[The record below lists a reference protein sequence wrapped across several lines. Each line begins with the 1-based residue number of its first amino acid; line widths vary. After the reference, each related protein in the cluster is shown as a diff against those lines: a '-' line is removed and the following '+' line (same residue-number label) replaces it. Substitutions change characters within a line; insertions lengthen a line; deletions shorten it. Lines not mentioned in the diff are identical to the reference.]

1 MAKKDLAL
9 ELFRSFQSG
18 RKINKKNVKNLE
30 VRRSSTSDPQLLGNI
45 LSEIV
50 AERDWEAGL
59 AEGNLFSL
67 WPSVVGDEIA
77 EHTSPISLLDGVLTI
92 QTSSTAWA
100 VQLKIVSPDLLSNIQ
115 RSAPG
120 VLVDALHIIGPQGPT
135 WKKGLRTIRGAKG
148 PRDTYG

>member
-18 RKINKKNVKNLE
+18 KKTVKKIVKE
-30 VRRSSTSDPQLLGNI
+30 RSTTTGDPQLLGSI
-45 LSEIV
+45 LSEIIN
-50 AERDWEAGL
+50 ERDWEAGL

-67 WPSVVGDEIA
+67 WASVVGEEIA
-77 EHTSPISLLDGVLTI
+77 AHASPISLLEGVLTI
-92 QTSSTAWA
+92 QTTSTAWA
-100 VQLKIVSPDLLSNIQ
+100 VQLKIVSSELLTNIQ
-115 RSAPG
+115 QSTPG
-120 VLVDALHIIGPQGPT
+120 VLVDALNIIGPQGPT